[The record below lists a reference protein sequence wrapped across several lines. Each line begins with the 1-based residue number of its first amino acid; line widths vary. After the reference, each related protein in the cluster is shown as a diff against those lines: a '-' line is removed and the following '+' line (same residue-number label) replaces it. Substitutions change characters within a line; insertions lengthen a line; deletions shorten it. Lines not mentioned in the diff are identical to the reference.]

1 MDSYLMWQEVLI
13 LSWAFIFIIIWC
25 MARLS
30 ARAALFKHWRH
41 IDLYNS
47 TKNLMSWPFLL
58 QMIII
63 EKMYLCAILVPAH
76 EFVV

>member
-1 MDSYLMWQEVLI
+1 MWQEVLI
-13 LSWAFIFIIIWC
+13 LSCAFIFISISC

-30 ARAALFKHWRH
+30 ARAASFKHWRH

-58 QMIII
+58 RMNRI
-63 EKMYLCAILVPAH
+63 EKEYLCAVFVPAH
-76 EFVV
+76 GLVV

>member
-1 MDSYLMWQEVLI
+1 
-13 LSWAFIFIIIWC
+13 

-63 EKMYLCAILVPAH
+63 EKMYLCAIFVPAH
-76 EFVV
+76 EFAV

>member
-1 MDSYLMWQEVLI
+1 
-13 LSWAFIFIIIWC
+13 

-30 ARAALFKHWRH
+30 ARAASFKHWRH

-58 QMIII
+58 RMNRI
-63 EKMYLCAILVPAH
+63 EKEYLFAIFVPAH
-76 EFVV
+76 GLVV